1 MTNLPTSKI
10 QPLHEVR
17 FDGTKLQFARE
28 RLNISGKQLADTL
41 HTSPSF
47 ITACEK
53 GRKRPSADLELLL
66 AHELRV
72 TPQFFYGPPH
82 GKWELAD
89 CHFRHRQ
96 AATKS
101 EMSQVRSQLYFYSRL
116 LTALTQIVRLP
127 GLNLPVVTS
136 QDQRSVEEV
145 AAETRRLWKISPSSP
160 IDLLCRLV
168 ENAGIVIVFHSG
180 DAERVDA
187 GSHFG
192 QTPLIVVTRKNR
204 GTTRLNSDV
213 GHELAELIYHEM
225 AESTAAYEKK
235 MNQYVGALLLP
246 ESGFAAH
253 FKLRPLTLSHLWEL
267 KRTWH
272 VSLSAILQR
281 ALQLGLL
288 SEVPFVQ
295 WKRKFNSRGW
305 SKTEPN
311 EPAFVGP
318 EVLKKSLAV
327 VMRKGVQ
334 LRDLADHVGL
344 SEHGLAELL
353 HANGCADM
361 MTGVVRDPE
370 PPRVHPTNNPYPEG
384 EFLKLLP

>member
-1 MTNLPTSKI
+1 M
-10 QPLHEVR
+10 
-17 FDGTKLQFARE
+17 A
-28 RLNISGKQLADTL
+28 
-41 HTSPSF
+41 
-47 ITACEK
+47 
-53 GRKRPSADLELLL
+53 
-66 AHELRV
+66 
-72 TPQFFYGPPH
+72 
-82 GKWELAD
+82 
-89 CHFRHRQ
+89 
-96 AATKS
+96 
-101 EMSQVRSQLYFYSRL
+101 
-116 LTALTQIVRLP
+116 ALTKIVRLP
-127 GLNLPVVTS
+127 SLNLPVVTS

-168 ENAGIVIVFHSG
+168 ENAGIVVVFHSG

-281 ALQLGLL
+281 ALQLGLV
-288 SEVPFVQ
+288 SEVPFIQ

-305 SKTEPN
+305 SKIEPN

-361 MTGVVRDPE
+361 MTGIVRDPE
-370 PPRVHPTNNPYPEG
+370 PPRVHPTNNPYSEG